1 MRSMAAKIQIENITF
16 SYNAGERGAFGAL
29 ENVSLDIEEG
39 EFVCLL
45 GPSGCGKSTLLSL
58 LMGLNHAE
66 QGTLRLDGKVLE
78 GPGIDR
84 AVVFQ
89 HYSLFPWLTA
99 RRNVAFAIRQNG
111 RRYTA
116 AERNRKAQEYLEAVG
131 LADAGDKYPSAL
143 SGGMQQR
150 VAIARALAMESDVL
164 LMDEPFGAI
173 DPKLRK
179 DLQVLVQ
186 RLCREHH
193 KTVVF
198 VTHDIDEAIIL
209 ADRIVV
215 MEPRRIRRIVP
226 VAIADRED
234 RGAADYQ
241 ALHEELISLFYT
253 PLADTASEIGDLD
266 SNIAQRLRDT
276 ERHVR
281 ERQSTVEEASFI

>member
-1 MRSMAAKIQIENITF
+1 MAAKIEIENITF
-16 SYNAGERGAFGAL
+16 SYNAGEKNAFGAL
-29 ENVSLDIEEG
+29 DDVSLGIEEG

-66 QGTLRLDGKVLE
+66 QGSLRLDGKELT

-99 RRNVAFAIRQNG
+99 RKNVLFAIRQNG
-111 RRYTA
+111 RKYTA
-116 AERNRKAQEYLEAVG
+116 AERSRLAEGYLDAVG
-131 LADAGDKYPSAL
+131 LHEAYDKYPAEL

-173 DPKLRK
+173 DPKLRR
-179 DLQVLVQ
+179 DLQVLVHQ
-186 RLCREHH
+186 LSKEHH

-226 VAIADRED
+226 VTVADRED
-234 RGAADYQ
+234 RGAADYKE
-241 ALHEELISLFYT
+241 LHEELISLFYA
-253 PLADTASEIGDLD
+253 PISDEKSIGNLD
-266 SNIAQRLRDT
+266 SDIARQLRDT
-276 ERHVR
+276 QRHIR
-281 ERQSTVEEASFI
+281 EKQSTVEEASFI

>member
-1 MRSMAAKIQIENITF
+1 MSAKIEINNISF
-16 SYNAGERGAFGAL
+16 SYNAGERNSYGAL
-29 ENVSLDIEEG
+29 ENISLDIEEG

-58 LMGLNHAE
+58 LMGLHTADS
-66 QGTLRLDGKVLE
+66 GTLRLGGKVLK

-99 RRNVAFAIRQNG
+99 KRNVMFAIRQNG
-111 RRYTA
+111 KRYSA
-116 AERNRKAQEYLEAVG
+116 AERVRKAEEYLDAVG
-131 LADAGDKYPSAL
+131 LHEAYDKYPSEL

-173 DPKLRK
+173 DPRLRR
-179 DLQVLVQ
+179 DLQILVKQ
-186 RLCREHH
+186 LSKEHH

-198 VTHDIDEAIIL
+198 VTHDIDEAIVL

-215 MEPRRIRRIVP
+215 MEPKRIRRIVP
-226 VAIADRED
+226 VTIADREA

-241 ALHEELISLFYT
+241 DLHDELISLFYT
-253 PLADTASEIGDLD
+253 PLTDAASTIGNLD
-266 SNIAQRLRDT
+266 SDIAQQLRDT
-276 ERHVR
+276 QRHIR
-281 ERQSTVEEASFI
+281 EKQSTVEEASFI

>member
-1 MRSMAAKIQIENITF
+1 MAAKIRIENISF
-16 SYNAGERGAFGAL
+16 SYNAGERNAFGAL
-29 ENVSLDIEEG
+29 ENISLDIEEG

-58 LMGLNHAE
+58 LMGLNHADS
-66 QGTLRLDGKVLE
+66 GTLRLDDKVLK

-99 RRNVAFAIRQNG
+99 RRNVAFAIRQSG
-111 RRYTA
+111 RKYTA
-116 AERNRKAQEYLEAVG
+116 AERTRKAQEYLEAVG
-131 LADAGDKYPSAL
+131 LGDAGDKYPSEL

-173 DPKLRK
+173 DPRLRR

-186 RLCREHH
+186 QLSKEHH

-215 MEPRRIRRIVP
+215 MEPKRIRRIVP
-226 VAIADRED
+226 VTVADRED
-234 RGAADYQ
+234 RGAADYK

-253 PLADTASEIGDLD
+253 PLQDAATQIGNLD
-266 SNIAQRLRDT
+266 SDIARQLRDT
-276 ERHVR
+276 QQHIR